1 MSIKRTIISI
11 ALIGSFQSIA
21 NEPTGF
27 SNNSG
32 VQLSGTARYIV
43 RPQIEV
49 NNPNSTNTTY
59 YQNTLGDLIF
69 GTEING
75 GYQHIAIDIWESPHV
90 NNENFNVTSDYLTLP
105 MPGILIAK
113 TNDHRTYGNG
123 LIFLHPQAGRN
134 NEDIYSLYL
143 HNEAGN
149 LHDSMTVGAFYGAR
163 VLSDGINR
171 LGYVTAVGK
180 IGMTGRANNIPH
192 THYELRYFSEW
203 QQRNYGDIYARD
215 QSEFNIRESSYENP
229 QEFRLNA
236 VSFRNYSDEFL
247 VNLGLNAYFER
258 FRRGPRSE
266 SDCTTLFERATRD
279 DHRPKTV
286 SKSGLTDYHFKYSNT
301 EGCIYKKRSTI
312 NEQLVVWK
320 INNRSIL
327 VISNGSNEYE
337 KFDTSLDHARE
348 DDMFHYTQYLNI
360 YNQ

>member
-1 MSIKRTIISI
+1 MSIKNTIISI
-11 ALIGSFQSIA
+11 ALLSTFQSTA
-21 NEPTGF
+21 NEPYGY

-32 VQLSGTARYIV
+32 LQLSGTVRYVV
-43 RPQIEV
+43 RPQSEV
-49 NNPNSTNTTY
+49 NNPNSNTTY
-59 YQNTLGDLIF
+59 YQNTAGDRMY
-69 GTEING
+69 GWSRTWNSWHHMG
-75 GYQHIAIDIWESPHV
+75 VDIWESPHMS
-90 NNENFNVTSDYLTLP
+90 NNNYTVLSDYVTLP
-105 MPGILIAK
+105 MPGILIGK
-113 TNDHRTYGNG
+113 TRNHGTYGNG

-143 HNEAGN
+143 HNESGD
-149 LHDSMTVGAFYGAR
+149 LHNSMTVGSFYGAR
-163 VLSDGINR
+163 VLSDGLNR
-171 LGYVTAVGK
+171 LGYVTA
-180 IGMTGRANNIPH
+180 IGRIGATGDANGIPH
-192 THYELRYFSEW
+192 LHYELRYYPEW
-203 QQRNYGDIYARD
+203 TQEGYGNLYASGRT
-215 QSEFNIRESSYENP
+215 EFNTRDCSHENP
-229 QEFRLNA
+229 QEFSLNA
-236 VSFRNYSDEFL
+236 VSFRDYSDEFR

-258 FRRGPRSE
+258 VGRGPRSE
-266 SDCTTLFERATRD
+266 TDCTTLFERATRD

>member
-1 MSIKRTIISI
+1 MSIKKTII
-11 ALIGSFQSIA
+11 ALAVLGSFQSFA
-21 NEPTGF
+21 NEPTDY

-32 VQLSGTARYIV
+32 VQLSGTARYVV
-43 RPQIEV
+43 RPQFEV

-69 GTEING
+69 GTETND

-90 NNENFNVTSDYLTLP
+90 NNENFNVTSDYLGLP
-105 MPGILIAK
+105 MPGILIGK
-113 TNDHRTYGNG
+113 TRNHGTYGNG

-134 NEDIYSLYL
+134 NQDIYSLYL
-143 HNEAGN
+143 HNESGN
-149 LHDSMTVGAFYGAR
+149 IHNNMTVGSFYGAR
-163 VLSDGINR
+163 LISDGNNR
-171 LGYVTAVGK
+171 LGYVTGVGR

-192 THYELRYFSEW
+192 THYELRYFPEW
-203 QQRNYGDIYARD
+203 QQRNYGDIYASGQD
-215 QSEFNIRESSYENP
+215 EFDIRKSSYENP

-236 VSFRNYSDEFL
+236 VSFRGYSDEFR
-247 VNLGLNAYFER
+247 VNLALNAYFER
-258 FRRGPRSE
+258 GNHGPRSE
-266 SDCTTLFERATRD
+266 TDCTTLFERATRD

-286 SKSGLTDYHFKYSNT
+286 SKNDLTDYHFKYSKI

-312 NEQLVVWK
+312 NEQLVIWK

-348 DDMFHYTQYLNI
+348 DDMFHYTEYL
-360 YNQ
+360 